1 MADRGFDLILR
12 EVHLNIPPFLKDK
25 KQFEQEEK
33 EFIITRRVASLRIH
47 VERAMERIKN
57 FHIFDSYISQMYW
70 QGSIKNMKI
79 GQHTTNKK

>member
-1 MADRGFDLILR
+1 MYLELKKTPLWPSK
-12 EVHLNIPPFLKDK
+12 EVIQSNLPLAFT
-25 KQFEQEEK
+25 KQYPR
-33 EFIITRRVASLRIH
+33 TRVIM
-47 VERAMERIKN
+47 ERAMERIKN